1 MTSWLRPAFPAFSSP
16 GWSPVVRDAS
26 LKDGV
31 LGRTTFLGAILNHTF
46 GAPAR
51 PRADTPTR
59 FNIRVD
65 NDELVAAGVP
75 GVQLT
80 WMVTRRPGCVSK
92 RWVPWPNNFSRSYPQ
107 PRLRHADTPT
117 RRHALTPIRHHTL
130 TRRPGCVSGRCG
142 PRPNSFSRS
151 VPDRYSFL

>member
-1 MTSWLRPAFPAFSSP
+1 MCYCHALSGLITGFITVPRASP
-16 GWSPVVRDAS
+16 S
-26 LKDGV
+26 
-31 LGRTTFLGAILNHTF
+31 AILNHAF
-46 GAPAR
+46 DAPAR

-130 TRRPGCVSGRCG
+130 TRRPGCVSGRFG

-151 VPDRYSFL
+151 VPDRYYFL